1 MRRRRATLSE
11 GGWRVRSSPGTT
23 RSLLLSKGIGRLSRL
38 ISEEPGTLPVRGRS
52 ILNQKGDTQEDANK
66 AIQIRAPEK
75 VVEDPPPE
83 PAYPRY
89 RVEPGKRASLGTI

>member
-1 MRRRRATLSE
+1 
-11 GGWRVRSSPGTT
+11 
-23 RSLLLSKGIGRLSRL
+23 
-38 ISEEPGTLPVRGRS
+38 
-52 ILNQKGDTQEDANK
+52 LNQKGDTQEDANK

-89 RVEPGKRASLGTI
+89 RVEPGKRASLGTIDPDETEHYRKKKDVAQRVREAAQTHTGSPGAPLRGERAGHADRAASHGYRR